1 MTRPAEGGAAR
12 PRSRGERIFALFNY
26 GVLMLV
32 GLLFLVPFL
41 LVLASSLVGEQEL
54 QERGVF
60 VLIPRRLDFSAYG
73 YLLSS
78 GSIVLNAYR
87 VTVVRILLGTAA
99 NLAVTAALAYGL
111 SKRALPGV
119 TAITALLFFTM
130 LFSGGLIPTFLVV
143 KATGLIDN
151 LGALIVPNLVS
162 TWNLLIMRNF
172 FYQIPQSLEESAEI
186 DGASPLR
193 ILVSVVVPLSAPS
206 FATIGLFYA
215 VAHWNAWFDAA
226 IYINSVAKLPVQN
239 ILRALVIAGTD
250 VDSIQD
256 IDVEHLPPPQT
267 IRYAMIIIST
277 LPIVFI
283 YPFIQRYFVK
293 GIQIGAVKG

>member
-1 MTRPAEGGAAR
+1 MIRAASRAAER
-12 PRSRGERIFALFNY
+12 PRSRAERMFTPFNY
-26 GVLMLV
+26 GVLTLV
-32 GLLFLVPFL
+32 SLLFLVPFL

-54 QERGVF
+54 RERGVF
-60 VLIPRRLDFSAYG
+60 VLVPRRLDISAYR

-78 GSIVLNAYR
+78 GSIVINAYR
-87 VTVVRILLGTAA
+87 VTALRIVLGTAA
-99 NLAVTAALAYGL
+99 NLVVTAALAYGL
-111 SKRALPGV
+111 SKRRMPGV
-119 TAITALLFFTM
+119 TLITALLFFTM

-143 KATGLIDN
+143 RATGLIDN

-186 DGASPLR
+186 DGAGPLR
-193 ILVSVVVPLSAPS
+193 TLVTIVVPLSAPS

-226 IYINSVAKLPVQN
+226 IYINSVTKLPVQN

-256 IDVEHLPPPQT
+256 IDVEQLPPAQT

-277 LPIVFI
+277 LPIVFA

>member
-1 MTRPAEGGAAR
+1 MIRPTERGGAR
-12 PRSRGERIFALFNY
+12 TRSRGERIFAPFNY

-32 GLLFLVPFL
+32 SVLFLVPFL

-60 VLIPRRLDFSAYG
+60 VLIPRQLDFSAYG

-87 VTVVRILLGTAA
+87 VTVLRIVLGTAA
-99 NLAVTAALAYGL
+99 NLVVTAALAYGL

-151 LGALIVPNLVS
+151 LGALIVPVS

-256 IDVEHLPPPQT
+256 IDVEHLPPAQT

-277 LPIVFI
+277 LPIVCI

>member
-1 MTRPAEGGAAR
+1 MFTP
-12 PRSRGERIFALFNY
+12 FNY
-26 GVLMLV
+26 GVLTLV
-32 GLLFLVPFL
+32 SLLFLVPFL

-54 QERGVF
+54 RERGVF
-60 VLIPRRLDFSAYG
+60 VLVPRRLDISAYR

-78 GSIVLNAYR
+78 GSIVINAYR
-87 VTVVRILLGTAA
+87 VTVLRIVLGTAA
-99 NLAVTAALAYGL
+99 NLVVTAALAYGL
-111 SKRALPGV
+111 AKRRMPGV
-119 TAITALLFFTM
+119 TLITGLLFFTM

-143 KATGLIDN
+143 RATGLIDN

-186 DGASPLR
+186 DGAGPLR
-193 ILVSVVVPLSAPS
+193 TLVTIVVPLSAPS

-226 IYINSVAKLPVQN
+226 IYINSVTKLPVQN
-239 ILRALVIAGTD
+239 ILRSLVIAGTE
-250 VDSIQD
+250 VDAIQD
-256 IDVEHLPPPQT
+256 IDVEQLPPAQT

-277 LPIVFI
+277 LPIVFA

>member
-1 MTRPAEGGAAR
+1 MIRAASRAAER
-12 PRSRGERIFALFNY
+12 PRSRAERMFTPFNY
-26 GVLMLV
+26 GVLTLV
-32 GLLFLVPFL
+32 SLLFLVPFL

-54 QERGVF
+54 RERGVF
-60 VLIPRRLDFSAYG
+60 VLVPRRLDISAYR

-78 GSIVLNAYR
+78 GSIVINAYR
-87 VTVVRILLGTAA
+87 VTALRIVLGTAA
-99 NLAVTAALAYGL
+99 NLVVTAALAYGL
-111 SKRALPGV
+111 SKRRMPGV
-119 TAITALLFFTM
+119 TLITALLFFTM

-143 KATGLIDN
+143 RATGLIDN

-186 DGASPLR
+186 DGAGPLR
-193 ILVSVVVPLSAPS
+193 TLVTIVVPLSAPS

-256 IDVEHLPPPQT
+256 IDVEQLPPAQT

-277 LPIVFI
+277 LPIVFA